1 MACGMVYYQPEKTS
15 EPSSSGRAGE
25 WCRFDYPLSYR
36 SWFETKVKGKC
47 RMSDFAGCVIH
58 RNLVMTGCVGC
69 WVAVTSD
76 KEDAPK
82 NEPVLAA

>member
-1 MACGMVYYQPEKTS
+1 
-15 EPSSSGRAGE
+15 
-25 WCRFDYPLSYR
+25 
-36 SWFETKVKGKC
+36 
-47 RMSDFAGCVIH
+47 MSDFAGCVIH
-58 RNLVMTGCVGC
+58 RNFVMTGCVGC